1 METIVLMPSS
11 QSKVCSKIFAL
22 KFLPLF
28 LLSLI
33 FIQNELYG
41 MQYEEKTIAFQFE
54 SNGDLLAGSLRL
66 PKDMQHPPLLVFMP
80 GSGNSSYRT
89 NYKGYLDATLH
100 TLVADRYAL
109 LNFDKPGIGKSSGA
123 WWDMDFEALAKN
135 AVDAIR
141 YAKENFP
148 IDPQKIGVIGHSQ
161 GGWLVQI
168 IAGTYPDE
176 IQFGIS
182 MAGSVTTVFE
192 QDVQNAYSKIRCE
205 GLDSLQAMERAVSE
219 VYKLYTTPTIR
230 AEKKNDL
237 HYRVIKGYDPTRAI
251 RNIQRPVLFLFGEN
265 DPLVHA
271 QSSVDKLKA
280 IFKGDPPSLIQWKI
294 LEGTDH
300 SLYRIKEN
308 CFDGD
313 VKKVPTSQELHKV
326 MGNFIH
332 KQFTLDRP

>member
-1 METIVLMPSS
+1 MP
-11 QSKVCSKIFAL
+11 L
-22 KFLPLF
+22 LLL
-28 LLSLI
+28 LLS
-33 FIQNELYG
+33 FIQNDLYG
-41 MQYEEKTIAFQFE
+41 MQYGGETMDFQFE
-54 SNGDLLAGSLRL
+54 SNGDTLAGSLRL
-66 PKDMQHPPLLVFMP
+66 PKGIQHPPLLVFMP

-148 IDPQKIGVIGHSQ
+148 IDCQKVGVIGHSQ

-168 IAGTYPDE
+168 ITGTYADE
-176 IQFGIS
+176 VLFGIS

-192 QDVQNAYSKIRCE
+192 QDVQNQYSKNRCE
-205 GLDSLQAMERAVSE
+205 GMDSLQAMERSVSK
-219 VYKLYTTPTIR
+219 VYKLYTTPIIR

-237 HYRVIKGYDPTRAI
+237 HYRVIKGYDPTRTI
-251 RNIQRPVLFLFGEN
+251 RNIRRPVLFLFGEN

-280 IFKGDPPSLIQWKI
+280 LFEGAPPSHIQWKI
-294 LEGTDH
+294 LKGTDH

-308 CFDGD
+308 CFDGN

-326 MGNFIH
+326 MDTFID
-332 KQFTLDRP
+332 KQLTLGRP